1 MALEKCGLT
10 EDEFTVCSFFIDA
23 IHHAAIH
30 NLCYLNHSQAILVY
44 TSGVYTNMGN
54 YKGFGDSKFIPNL
67 SIDKL
72 DTFFKET
79 KAFKTEAM
87 LLKFWN
93 QIKEDV
99 YDLSP
104 SKQQLGLGVK
114 GCSTYFSQNCTSD
127 DAENVSRYFKS
138 IQMEGYNNRV
148 KKTVVEGVNH
158 YEVKIC

>member
-1 MALEKCGLT
+1 MYY
-10 EDEFTVCSFFIDA
+10 F
-23 IHHAAIH
+23 H
-30 NLCYLNHSQAILVY
+30 YLQAILVF

-54 YKGFGDSKFIPNL
+54 YKGFGDSKFVPNL
-67 SIDKL
+67 PIDKL
-72 DTFFKET
+72 DTFLKET
-79 KAFKTEAM
+79 KAFKTEAK

-104 SKQQLGLGVK
+104 PKRQLGLGVK
-114 GCSTYFSQNCTSD
+114 GCTTYFSQNCTSE

-148 KKTVVEGVNH
+148 KKTVVGGSNH
-158 YEVKIC
+158 YEVNIIN